1 MPKLKPTGFI
11 AESISASQGRD
22 VCRELFEGSPD
33 AIFLADAETGIII
46 DANPAAAILTGRSVK
61 ELIGIHQTALH
72 PPQKKEHSRKIFEQ
86 HITPDTTTPVGKRT
100 EFVILKAD
108 GSEIPVE
115 ISGKPITI
123 NGRRIQQGYFRDIT
137 ERKLAEERLRE
148 SEAKFKLITE
158 KSIVGVYLIQDGVFK
173 YVNPVF
179 AKVFGYELSE
189 LVGRLSPK
197 DLTLP
202 EDSPLVEENLRRRLE
217 GETEELN
224 YSFRGLKKD
233 GTSIYVE
240 VFGSRTEYL
249 GKPAVIGTLLD
260 VTGRKHT
267 EEALKAAH
275 LQLLLANTGL
285 ERRVEERT
293 AQLEELNKEL
303 EAFSYSAAHD
313 LKAPLRRLN
322 VFSEMLEKEAVP
334 ALNAET
340 RDYLL
345 NIRKSVTHMTK
356 LVDGLL
362 TLSTTGRKQ
371 LSLEN
376 TPLSALLNEVIS
388 EIKAENPDRNIE
400 WSVQRLPTVK
410 CDALMLKQ
418 VFTNLLGNA
427 VKFTLGRSTPKVEIT
442 YRKKNNIHIIG
453 VRDNG
458 IGFNMDYYDKIFS
471 VFQRLHKSADFPG
484 TGIGLSIVKRI
495 IARHGGRVWAESS
508 PGQGAVF
515 YFSIPAAP

>member
-1 MPKLKPTGFI
+1 
-11 AESISASQGRD
+11 
-22 VCRELFEGSPD
+22 
-33 AIFLADAETGIII
+33 
-46 DANPAAAILTGRSVK
+46 
-61 ELIGIHQTALH
+61 
-72 PPQKKEHSRKIFEQ
+72 
-86 HITPDTTTPVGKRT
+86 
-100 EFVILKAD
+100 
-108 GSEIPVE
+108 
-115 ISGKPITI
+115 
-123 NGRRIQQGYFRDIT
+123 
-137 ERKLAEERLRE
+137 
-148 SEAKFKLITE
+148 
-158 KSIVGVYLIQDGVFK
+158 
-173 YVNPVF
+173 
-179 AKVFGYELSE
+179 
-189 LVGRLSPK
+189 
-197 DLTLP
+197 
-202 EDSPLVEENLRRRLE
+202 
-217 GETEELN
+217 
-224 YSFRGLKKD
+224 
-233 GTSIYVE
+233 
-240 VFGSRTEYL
+240 
-249 GKPAVIGTLLD
+249 
-260 VTGRKHT
+260 
-267 EEALKAAH
+267 
-275 LQLLLANTGL
+275 
-285 ERRVEERT
+285 
-293 AQLEELNKEL
+293 
-303 EAFSYSAAHD
+303 
-313 LKAPLRRLN
+313 
-322 VFSEMLEKEAVP
+322 
-334 ALNAET
+334 
-340 RDYLL
+340 
-345 NIRKSVTHMTK
+345 MTK

>member
-249 GKPAVIGTLLD
+249 GKPAV
-260 VTGRKHT
+260 
-267 EEALKAAH
+267 
-275 LQLLLANTGL
+275 
-285 ERRVEERT
+285 
-293 AQLEELNKEL
+293 
-303 EAFSYSAAHD
+303 
-313 LKAPLRRLN
+313 
-322 VFSEMLEKEAVP
+322 
-334 ALNAET
+334 
-340 RDYLL
+340 
-345 NIRKSVTHMTK
+345 
-356 LVDGLL
+356 
-362 TLSTTGRKQ
+362 
-371 LSLEN
+371 N
-376 TPLSALLNEVIS
+376 TP
-388 EIKAENPDRNIE
+388 
-400 WSVQRLPTVK
+400 
-410 CDALMLKQ
+410 
-418 VFTNLLGNA
+418 
-427 VKFTLGRSTPKVEIT
+427 
-442 YRKKNNIHIIG
+442 RK
-453 VRDNG
+453 R
-458 IGFNMDYYDKIFS
+458 
-471 VFQRLHKSADFPG
+471 
-484 TGIGLSIVKRI
+484 
-495 IARHGGRVWAESS
+495 
-508 PGQGAVF
+508 
-515 YFSIPAAP
+515 